1 MKVSNKKKTMFT
13 VQNLMKI
20 FLAVLFATAASAL
33 CTTDVAARQFKE
45 GTRVDVGAHA
55 DFTSGSLRMSVNF
68 VNPSDSPI
76 TIQEIKIFRPDGTED
91 IPVFSGTFFADL
103 QEIPVVPVVL
113 GPFASKGFVL
123 ELVDIDPVDLISDP
137 LGWFQVHTYWKSQR
151 LTAGLKSWSVT
162 IGNDSGGLVVSRSSQ
177 EGFDLP

>member
-33 CTTDVAARQFKE
+33 CTTDVAARQFKK

-55 DFTSGSLRMSVNF
+55 NFTSGSLRMSVNF
-68 VNPSDSPI
+68 VNPSDIPI
-76 TIQEIKIFRPDGTED
+76 TIKEIKIFRPDGTLVD
-91 IPVFSGTFFADL
+91 SPGLPNFPGANFPNPPFD
-103 QEIPVVPVVL
+103 L
-113 GPFASKGFVL
+113 GPFESKGFL
-123 ELVDIDPVDLISDP
+123 LDLAGITPVSFGP
-137 LGWFQVHTYWKSQR
+137 LGWFQVHTYWNSQKP
-151 LTAGLKSWSVT
+151 TAGLKSWSVME
-162 IGNDSGGLVVSRSSQ
+162 GSQLGSGVVSRSSQ

>member
-1 MKVSNKKKTMFT
+1 MKVSNKKKTMYT

-33 CTTDVAARQFKE
+33 CTTDVAARQFKK

-55 DFTSGSLRMSVNF
+55 NFTSGSLRMSVNF

-91 IPVFSGTFFADL
+91 IPDFSGTDFAVL
-103 QEIPVVPVVL
+103 QDIPVVPVVL
-113 GPFASKGFVL
+113 GPFASKGFL
-123 ELVDIDPVDLISDP
+123 LGLVDIEPEEFLPSV
-137 LGWFQVHTYWKSQR
+137 GWFQVHTYWKSQK